1 MADSDMTSIQTR
13 PGHPISDTPVGELRY
28 LSRSD
33 VESLGIGLPEV
44 FDLVH
49 RVMTEKGRGETESPP
64 KRGIVPTPTSHLR
77 AMKAFIPSMGAAGV
91 KWISAFSE
99 NAARGLPT
107 ITGLVVLNDLE
118 TGIPRAVMDCTW
130 ITAARTAACTAV
142 SAHHLARPDSTTVG
156 IVACGVQGRAN
167 LEALCARYD
176 ISHVAAYDIRPE
188 AAREFADEM
197 ATRFSIEVEPVDR
210 IDDAVR
216 DRDIVVTS
224 LPGVK
229 DPTPPIDMGVLSAG
243 SFACLLDF
251 DSAFTG
257 RAMREV
263 DKLVTDD
270 RTQLDFFKTLGYFR
284 ETPEPD
290 GDLGKIAAG
299 RQRGRESEAWRT
311 MAINMGIGVL
321 DIALASRIH
330 ERAVEK
336 GIGAQLTL

>member
-1 MADSDMTSIQTR
+1 MTAIQKK
-13 PGHPISDTPVGELRY
+13 PGHCSPHAPVGDLRY

-33 VESLGIGLPEV
+33 VERLGISLTEV
-44 FDLVH
+44 FDVVH
-49 RVMTEKGRGETESPP
+49 RVMIEKGRGETESPP

-99 NAARGLPT
+99 NAERGLPT

-118 TGIPRAVMDCTW
+118 TGVPRAVMDCTW

-142 SAHHLARPDSTTVG
+142 SAHYLARPDSTTIG

-176 ISHVAAYDIRPE
+176 VSHVAAYDLRPE
-188 AAREFADEM
+188 AARGFADEM
-197 ATRFSIEVEPVDR
+197 ATRFAIEVEPVDR

-229 DPTPPIDMGVLSAG
+229 NPQPPIDLGVLSPG
-243 SFACLLDF
+243 GFACLLDF

-263 DKLVTDD
+263 DQLVTDD
-270 RTQLDFFKTLGYFR
+270 RTQLDFFKTLGYFL

-299 RQRGRESEAWRT
+299 RQRGRESDTWRT

-321 DIALASRIH
+321 DIALASMIH
-330 ERAVEK
+330 ERAVES
-336 GIGAQLTL
+336 GIGAHLTL

>member
-1 MADSDMTSIQTR
+1 MSLKLI
-13 PGHPISDTPVGELRY
+13 RY
-28 LSRSD
+28 LNA
-33 VESLGIGLPEV
+33 
-44 FDLVH
+44 
-49 RVMTEKGRGETESPP
+49 ETHGH
-64 KRGIVPTPTSHLR
+64 K
-77 AMKAFIPSMGAAGV
+77 
-91 KWISAFSE
+91 
-99 NAARGLPT
+99 
-107 ITGLVVLNDLE
+107 
-118 TGIPRAVMDCTW
+118 
-130 ITAARTAACTAV
+130 
-142 SAHHLARPDSTTVG
+142 
-156 IVACGVQGRAN
+156 
-167 LEALCARYD
+167 
-176 ISHVAAYDIRPE
+176 
-188 AAREFADEM
+188 
-197 ATRFSIEVEPVDR
+197 
-210 IDDAVR
+210 
-216 DRDIVVTS
+216 RDIVVTS

-299 RQRGRESEAWRT
+299 RQRGRESEASRT

-321 DIALASRIH
+321 DIALASLIH